1 MTPPQTIITAR
12 KQLRRSSEPIAG
24 MVMTEV
30 DLKRTPV
37 MAMAIRDIITTPRIA
52 NNADLEGSMP

>member
-24 MVMTEV
+24 LVMTEV
-30 DLKRTPV
+30 DLKPYSRHGYGDT
-37 MAMAIRDIITTPRIA
+37 RYYYYSQDC
-52 NNADLEGSMP
+52 E